1 MMERAIY
8 NGRSVLGFSG
18 LSAVIQC
25 FETARLQVCW
35 YFVGG
40 GRNFKPFMFCFLTGD
55 GVVFCFDHHLGYC
68 I

>member
-8 NGRSVLGFSG
+8 KGRSVLGFSG

-40 GRNFKPFMFCFLTGD
+40 GRNFILFCFLQ
-55 GVVFCFDHHLGYC
+55 VVVLFFVLT
-68 I
+68 II